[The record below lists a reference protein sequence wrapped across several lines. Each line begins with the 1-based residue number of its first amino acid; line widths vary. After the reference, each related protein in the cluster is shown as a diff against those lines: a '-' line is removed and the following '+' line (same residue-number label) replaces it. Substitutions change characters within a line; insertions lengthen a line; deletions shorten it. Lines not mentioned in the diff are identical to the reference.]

1 MLIADITDLCHSY
14 IDRYE
19 NIEDKDAVLHMSELF
34 MFKMHSLTPLLK
46 NIINKKM
53 KRKDKMIDFI
63 KKYKKLE
70 EEQDNLTQEF
80 LEFKAQY
87 NENRID

>member
-1 MLIADITDLCHSY
+1 
-14 IDRYE
+14 
-19 NIEDKDAVLHMSELF
+19 
-34 MFKMHSLTPLLK
+34 
-46 NIINKKM
+46 
-53 KRKDKMIDFI
+53 MIDFI

-87 NENRID
+87 NENSRKRLLNQIRLLRYALNDLTVTVKNCLVKKEDN